1 MPQLKL
7 LFLGA
12 PRVQHQER
20 WIEFDRH
27 KSLALLAC
35 LTLTGLPHRRDTLAA
50 LLWPDLDQRR
60 ARAGLRRV
68 LFALQKTLPGDW
80 WDVDRETITLKP
92 GPQLWV
98 DPAQFGQ
105 LLAGRR
111 EHNHAANA
119 A

>member
-27 KSLALLAC
+27 KSLALLAY
-35 LTLTGLPHRRDTLAA
+35 LSLTGQPHRRDSLAA

-68 LFALQKTLPGDW
+68 LFSLQDTLPGNW
-80 WDVDRETITLKP
+80 WEVEREAVSLRP
-92 GPQLWV
+92 GPELWV
-98 DPAQFGQ
+98 DAAHFGQ
-105 LLAGRR
+105 LLAGCR
-111 EHNHAANA
+111 EHAHPAN
-119 A
+119 